1 MLRHG
6 SFPERAAQLLIA
18 AMVIG
23 IVMIAQRYSV
33 LVYRWGLV
41 LLVGATLLQIAVG
54 NLPADASAA
63 RSVVLSLAIL
73 ARGAGRF
80 YALGVWLVPVLSN
93 MGR

>member
-1 MLRHG
+1 MLKHG
-6 SFPERAAQLLIA
+6 SFPERAAQVLIA

-33 LVYRWGLV
+33 LVYRWGLG

-63 RSVVLSLAIL
+63 RSVALSLAIL
-73 ARGAGRF
+73 AMVLAVF
-80 YALGVWLVPVLSN
+80 TAGVWLVPVLSH